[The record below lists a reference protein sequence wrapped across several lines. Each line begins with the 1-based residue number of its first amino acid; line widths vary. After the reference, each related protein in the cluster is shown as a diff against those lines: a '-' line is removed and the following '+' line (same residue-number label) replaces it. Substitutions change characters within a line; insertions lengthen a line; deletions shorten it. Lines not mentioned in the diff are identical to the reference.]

1 MKKKILKI
9 LMMLCMFSLSAPV
22 FANSAEAK
30 AENNVKETFK
40 TKNIFEWLTNIYN
53 FEKMDDTTKCVICD
67 FLAREIRR
75 SDKYSE
81 NLKKFVKN
89 NKIFSDKK
97 IIENFEKI
105 LREIKKAKEGRIK
118 DSKGELSKFGSYVET
133 DKFKKEYTEYKL
145 AQADSWE
152 MVGESSKAIKYVEKD
167 LIKKYGK
174 KVENMTEKEKIK
186 YNEELN
192 EKAKNIDEKLKD
204 KFNKEVENE
213 VKDMRTNAKKF
224 SGKHFEEYVKLR
236 KEELEREIKV
246 NEGDLK
252 YLEKILK
259 NKDILKTAKEIFIK
273 VNKTLPDD
281 QKENFDYKKMVD
293 LPKAKEV
300 KKLKNKKNKLR

>member
-1 MKKKILKI
+1 MKKNVVKI

-22 FANSAEAK
+22 FVNSVEAK

-53 FEKMDDTTKCVICD
+53 FEKMDDTTKRVICD

-75 SDKYSE
+75 SDRYSE

-105 LREIKKAKEGRIK
+105 LREIKKVKEGRIK
-118 DSKGELSKFGSYVET
+118 DLKGELSKFGSYVET

-152 MVGESSKAIKYVEKD
+152 MVGGSSKAIKYVEKD
-167 LIKKYGK
+167 LIRKYGK
-174 KVENMTEKEKIK
+174 KVENMTEKEKIE
-186 YNEELN
+186 YNEKLN
-192 EKAKNIDEKLKD
+192 KKAKKIGKKLEK
-204 KFNKEVENE
+204 KFNKEAKKEADE
-213 VKDMRTNAKKF
+213 MKANAKKF
-224 SGKHFEEYVKLR
+224 SGKHFEEYVKFR

-259 NKDILKTAKEIFIK
+259 NKDTLKTAKEIFIK

-281 QKENFDYKKMVD
+281 QKENFDYEKMVD
-293 LPKAKEV
+293 LPKAKM
-300 KKLKNKKNKLR
+300 